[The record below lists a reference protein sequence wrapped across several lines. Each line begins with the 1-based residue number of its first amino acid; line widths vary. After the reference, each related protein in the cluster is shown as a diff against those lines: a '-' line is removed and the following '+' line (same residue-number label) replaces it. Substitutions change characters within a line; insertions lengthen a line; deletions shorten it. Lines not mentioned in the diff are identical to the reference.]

1 MQHVRR
7 NRQDQE
13 QMKIDEDTLNS
24 AIEYCIDEYVR
35 LIEHREMLRE
45 FWFQGMTISG
55 IAAKHNKSDT
65 AVKKVLYDTGDK
77 VLLRA
82 DKISRKNN

>member
-1 MQHVRR
+1 
-7 NRQDQE
+7 
-13 QMKIDEDTLNS
+13 MKIEENILNS

-35 LIEHREMLRE
+35 LVEHREMLRE
-45 FWFQGMTISG
+45 FWFKGMTISG
-55 IAAKHNKSDT
+55 IAEKHNKSDT
-65 AVKKVLYDTGDK
+65 AVKKVLYDIGDK

>member
-1 MQHVRR
+1 
-7 NRQDQE
+7 
-13 QMKIDEDTLNS
+13 MKIEENILNS

-45 FWFQGMTISG
+45 FWFQGMTIAG
-55 IAAKHNKSDT
+55 IAEKHNKSET

-82 DKISRKNN
+82 DKISRKSN

>member
-1 MQHVRR
+1 
-7 NRQDQE
+7 
-13 QMKIDEDTLNS
+13 MKIEENILNS

-45 FWFQGMTISG
+45 FWFKGMTIAG
-55 IAAKHNKSDT
+55 IAEKHNKSET

>member
-1 MQHVRR
+1 
-7 NRQDQE
+7 
-13 QMKIDEDTLNS
+13 MKIEENILNS

-45 FWFQGMTISG
+45 FWFQGMTIAG
-55 IAAKHNKSDT
+55 IAEKHNKSET

>member
-1 MQHVRR
+1 V
-7 NRQDQE
+7 
-13 QMKIDEDTLNS
+13 KIEENILNS

-45 FWFQGMTISG
+45 FWFKGMTIAG
-55 IAAKHNKSDT
+55 IAEKHNKSET

>member
-1 MQHVRR
+1 
-7 NRQDQE
+7 
-13 QMKIDEDTLNS
+13 MKIEENILNS

-35 LIEHREMLRE
+35 LVEHREMLRE
-45 FWFQGMTISG
+45 FWFNGMTIAG
-55 IAAKHNKSDT
+55 IAEKHNKSET

-77 VLLRA
+77 VLIRA